1 MVHGPVRAM
10 PLTTGLKYK
19 QENKIYLSQH
29 P

>member
-19 QENKIYLSQH
+19 QENKI
-29 P
+29 